1 MEVPRPGIESEPQ
14 MKPTEQL
21 HRSFN
26 PLRWA
31 GDWPYTSAATQAI
44 AVEFLAHCATAGTPE
59 GLFVCVHVCVCVSFL
74 GLHPRHMEIPRLGV
88 KSELWLLAYTTA
100 HSNARFVL
108 NPMNKVRDGTCLLM
122 DTSQVRYC

>member
-31 GDWPYTSAATQAI
+31 RDWPYTSAATQAI
-44 AVEFLAHCATAGTPE
+44 AVGFLAHCATAGTPE
-59 GLFVCVHVCVCVSFL
+59 GLFVCVHVCVCVFFRATPTAHGDSQARGQIRAVAA
-74 GLHPRHMEIPRLGV
+74 GLHH
-88 KSELWLLAYTTA
+88 S
-100 HSNARFVL
+100 HSNARAE
-108 NPMNKVRDGTCLLM
+108 PCLWP
-122 DTSQVRYC
+122 TP